1 MLLASAAAIVVYAA
15 RTHVFCTLQNPFN
28 ITSSITGQLKM
39 FLKII
44 YPLVTILTTKAK
56 TRQDQKQRCACNE
69 VYMTA
74 FARSVVQDAA
84 CVAMSRFVAYL
95 SDIQH
100 E

>member
-1 MLLASAAAIVVYAA
+1 
-15 RTHVFCTLQNPFN
+15 
-28 ITSSITGQLKM
+28 M
-39 FLKII
+39 FPEDNKSFGNNFDHQSKD
-44 YPLVTILTTKAK
+44 KA
-56 TRQDQKQRCACNE
+56 RQDQQQRCACNE